1 MSKDKLT
8 STVKDKHG
16 NEWTLTAQEVYE
28 SIIEDAPFYSNFDSA
43 KHHDALF
50 NVAGQL
56 QFLEFTELMIN
67 SFEFEHEGEVELPE
81 FIGGG
86 TAYKHNQV
94 EHSVYKQGVIAV
106 ASVAEA
112 LCFMLILVNKA
123 ELPKRV
129 KFETLIDTAKDAGL
143 VDDFDA
149 ELLHELRKLRNSLH
163 LHGNTYDLAT
173 FTYDNYATAKAC
185 LYWLLLHL
193 LKLDERVMSIHFPF
207 LPKVGKEELFFEV

>member
-28 SIIEDAPFYSNFDSA
+28 SIIEDAPFFSNFDSA
-43 KHHDALF
+43 KHYDALF

-56 QFLEFTELMIN
+56 QFLEFTELMMN
-67 SFEFEHEGEVELPE
+67 SFEFEHEGEIELPE
-81 FIGGG
+81 FVGGG
-86 TAYKHNQV
+86 TAYEHNQV
-94 EHSVYKQGVIAV
+94 EHSIYKQGVIAA

-112 LCFMLILVNKA
+112 LCFILLQVHKV
-123 ELPKRV
+123 ELPNRCDFICLIKTA
-129 KFETLIDTAKDAGL
+129 KSNSLIDE
-143 VDDFDA
+143 FDSD
-149 ELLHELRKLRNSLH
+149 LLHELRKLRNSLH

-207 LPKVGKEELFFEV
+207 LPKVDKEELFFEV

>member
-8 STVKDKHG
+8 STVKDKYG
-16 NEWTLTAQEVYE
+16 NEWSITAQEVYE
-28 SIIEDAPFYSNFDSA
+28 SIIQDAPLYSNFDSA
-43 KHHDALF
+43 KHYDALF

-56 QFLEFTELMIN
+56 QFLEFTELMID
-67 SFEFEHEGEVELPE
+67 SFEFEIEGEIELPD
-81 FIGGG
+81 FAGGG
-86 TAYKHNQV
+86 NAQMHNQV

-112 LCFMLILVNKA
+112 LCFILILANKA

-129 KFETLIDTAKDAGL
+129 KFETLIEAAKEGGL
-143 VDDFDA
+143 IDDFDT

-163 LHGNTYDLAT
+163 LHGSTYDLAT
-173 FTYDNYATAKAC
+173 FTYDNYVTAKSC

-193 LKLDERVMSIHFPF
+193 LKIDERVMSIHFPF
-207 LPKVGKEELFFEV
+207 LPKLDKEELYFEV